1 MSTPSREAEPSPAR
15 PLRRP
20 MDWGNAAL
28 AAATVVAY
36 AVVLLPIIVI
46 IISSFNPS
54 SALTFP
60 PQQLSLRWYFEF
72 FNTADMVSGFVWS
85 LVIAVIAAA
94 ASVVLGTLAAIALA
108 RGRFPFKGAINAFLL
123 TPLIFPGLILGVALL
138 LYFQLAHAPIL
149 ARIATAH
156 ILLGVPFV
164 VRSVLSSLDLFDIR
178 IEEAAIIHGASPVR
192 AFFKVTLPSIQPGIV
207 AGAVFAFVVSFGEVN
222 ATLFLTGPGLSTLPI
237 QIYSQIQYGSEQ
249 VIVAAASTLQ
259 MGLVIALIVI
269 LEKVFGLSITTPTR

>member
-1 MSTPSREAEPSPAR
+1 MSGPGASTDRQGAR

-20 MDWGNAAL
+20 VDWGNVAL

-36 AVVLLPIIVI
+36 AAILLPIVVI

-60 PQQLSLRWYFEF
+60 PQGLSLRWYFEF
-72 FNTADMVSGFVWS
+72 FNTQDMVSGFVWS
-85 LVIAVIAAA
+85 LVIAVIAAI
-94 ASVVLGTLAAIALA
+94 ASVLLGTLAAIALA

-123 TPLIFPGLILGVALL
+123 TPLIFPGLILGIALL
-138 LYFQLAHAPIL
+138 LYFQMMHVPLL
-149 ARIATAH
+149 ARIAAAH

-222 ATLFLTGPGLSTLPI
+222 ATLFLTGPGLSTLPV

-259 MGLVIALIVI
+259 MGLVVALIVV
-269 LEKVFGLSITTPTR
+269 LEKVLGLSITTPSR